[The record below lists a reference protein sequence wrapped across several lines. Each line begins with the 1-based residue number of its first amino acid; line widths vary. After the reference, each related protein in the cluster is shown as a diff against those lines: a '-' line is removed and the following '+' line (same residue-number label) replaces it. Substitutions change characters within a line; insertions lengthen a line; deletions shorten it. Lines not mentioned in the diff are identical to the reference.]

1 MTFPD
6 PRASEGFCLWII
18 NVYKFCIL
26 SNQAPSKSIVDSRDM
41 KLDPNVLRFNQIAII
56 AFLALAFAIQQPI
69 IVAFVAI
76 VMLVGTFFPK
86 LALFKNLYASLVRP
100 ALGIAQNLV
109 DDDPRAHNFA
119 QGVGGV
125 VLVLS
130 SLAFVLGSSIAG
142 WGLGLMVIVLAG
154 LNLTTNIC
162 VGCFLYYQFKL
173 ARFAVMSRAG

>member
-1 MTFPD
+1 
-6 PRASEGFCLWII
+6 
-18 NVYKFCIL
+18 
-26 SNQAPSKSIVDSRDM
+26 M

-56 AFLALAFAIQQPI
+56 AFLVLALVLQKPL
-69 IVAFVAI
+69 IVVFVAT

-86 LALFKNLYASLVRP
+86 LALFKNLYSSLVRP
-100 ALGIAQNLV
+100 TLGIAKNLV
-109 DDDPRAHNFA
+109 EDDPRAHNFA

-130 SLAFVLGSSIAG
+130 SLAFLFGSSVIG
-142 WGLGLMVIVLAG
+142 WGLGIVVIALAG

-173 ARFAVMSRAG
+173 ARFAVMSRAS